1 MSAGPV
7 SVASDRDCMA
17 NTKENIFPVGLN
29 KTLQEKSNVVVYQVV
44 AKPPNV
50 HVHVVVCLLILIQYV
65 RQQMLV

>member
-1 MSAGPV
+1 MSLQQFLLKYSEIPGAHVSAGHV
-7 SVASDRDCMA
+7 TVVFDGDCMA

-29 KTLQEKSNVVVYQVV
+29 KTVV

-50 HVHVVVCLLILIQYV
+50 VVCLLQYA